1 MVFVAHAMTAYLL
14 TDHLLNFMAPALFV
28 ALGLVLAA
36 RLMGRFFS
44 SKMPLVPSLYAQA
57 AIVFIVN
64 VLTLLAGLVVLG
76 SDGKMLTYA
85 ALVLGAAL
93 CQSLLLG
100 SFRT

>member
-1 MVFVAHAMTAYLL
+1 MTAYLL

-36 RLMGRFFS
+36 RLMGQFFRPKRS
-44 SKMPLVPSLYAQA
+44 AVPSLHAQV
-57 AIVFIVN
+57 AIIFIVN
-64 VLTLLAGLVVLG
+64 SLILLAGLVVFG

-93 CQSLLLG
+93 CQTLLLG
-100 SFRT
+100 NFRT

>member
-1 MVFVAHAMTAYLL
+1 MVFVAPAMTAYLL
-14 TDHLLNFMAPALFV
+14 IEHLVNFMAPALFV

-36 RLMGRFFS
+36 RLAGHFFR
-44 SKMPLVPSLYAQA
+44 SKRPLAPSLSAQV
-57 AIVFIVN
+57 AIIFIVN
-64 VLTLLAGLVVLG
+64 ILILLAGLVVFG

-100 SFRT
+100 NFRT